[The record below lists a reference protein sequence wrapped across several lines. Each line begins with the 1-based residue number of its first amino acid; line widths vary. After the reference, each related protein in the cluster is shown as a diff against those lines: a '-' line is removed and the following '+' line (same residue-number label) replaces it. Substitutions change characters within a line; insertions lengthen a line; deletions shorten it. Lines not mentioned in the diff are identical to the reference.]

1 MYVHVAIHI
10 HTLTS
15 ETKAISRHLAGT
27 RLVYKF
33 VHSGGYQI
41 TLNINTYTNIYIYIH
56 IRKEGLKTRHAT
68 NYYYIFMLFCC
79 KFVGAEGVTSGKQ

>member
-1 MYVHVAIHI
+1 MAIHI

-41 TLNINTYTNIYIYIH
+41 TLNINTYTNIYIYTYIH
-56 IRKEGLKTRHAT
+56 IRKEGLKLD
-68 NYYYIFMLFCC
+68 MLLITTTFSCC
-79 KFVGAEGVTSGKQ
+79 FVANLWELKV